1 MFLALF
7 IILAPVFSQDYY
19 QLLGVPRT
27 ADEKTIKKAFK
38 KLSLEQHPDRGEDN
52 TENQFM
58 KLSQAYEV
66 LTNPAKRE
74 VYDRFG
80 EEGITVGGM
89 KYDVDDIYDNYF
101 GFKNQNMRYR
111 TVWLYEDTPVIEI
124 QDNNLK
130 SLYRRNEIWMLQFY
144 GPRSQL
150 SHNFIHEWSAL
161 ASRLE
166 NIAKVA
172 AVNCDE
178 NEDLCKEYNVKKY
191 PAIVFFPES
200 TIIDHEPYS
209 GPRDFKSMHEFVL
222 SKISGFLRFVN
233 KNNFEEFTQTD
244 PEQVKLISVTNQKE
258 SVPLIK
264 VLSREYK
271 GKVVF
276 GETKANDQE
285 LIQKLGVKQF
295 PGLILVTLKDIEVY
309 QGEFNR
315 RNLEK
320 WIDEKIEKHQ
330 VFVLAKELTRS
341 LYGIGNC
348 NLSDNRFC
356 LIYFDPES
364 EVKGV
369 LNELAESFSNDP
381 VSVFWVNSEKY
392 PKAKESFSGNSVIA
406 RGKKQKHSVVECE
419 RKDFKCYKE
428 AIDDALAGSRDFV
441 RTRPEPDFS
450 DTKSD
455 L

>member
-1 MFLALF
+1 MYLAFF
-7 IILAPVFSQDYY
+7 ILLVPVFSQDYY
-19 QLLGVPRT
+19 QLLGVSRT

-38 KLSLEQHPDRGEDN
+38 KLSLEQHPDRGDEH
-52 TENQFM
+52 TEKNYM

-80 EEGITVGGM
+80 EEGITVGAM
-89 KYDVDDIYDNYF
+89 KYDVDEVYDNYF
-101 GFKNQNMRYR
+101 GFSNPNMRYG

-124 QDNNLK
+124 KDNNLK
-130 SLYRRNEIWMLQFY
+130 SLYRRNEIWMLKFY

-150 SHNFIHEWSAL
+150 SHNFKHEWSAL
-161 ASRLE
+161 AGRLE

-200 TIIDHEPYS
+200 TILDHEPYS
-209 GPRDFKSMHEFVL
+209 GPRDFNSMHDFVL

-285 LIQKLGVKQF
+285 LIQKLGVRGF
-295 PGLILVTLKDIEVY
+295 PSLVLVTLKDTEVY
-309 QGEFNR
+309 NGDFTR
-315 RNLEK
+315 RSLEI
-320 WIDEKIEKHQ
+320 WIDEKIGKHQ

-348 NLSDNRFC
+348 NFSDNRFC
-356 LIYFDPES
+356 FIFFDPDS

-369 LNELAESFSNDP
+369 LHDLAERFSSDP

-392 PKAKESFSGNSVIA
+392 PKVKESFSGNAVIV

-419 RKDFKCYKE
+419 GKYFKCFRE
-428 AIDDALAGSRDFV
+428 AIDDALAGSRSFA
-441 RTRPEPDFS
+441 RTKPEPDFS
-450 DTKSD
+450 ETKSD